1 MSNNQNPL
9 GNSGSIF
16 IPNTGNIITEPN
28 GPIITSTAELNP
40 NGIPLD
46 QQQIIASVTGSGT
59 QDTPKPRYLTEA
71 QKNNLSSVEQQIE
84 YFKCKQSPL
93 YFIENYISI
102 PVPGGR
108 IPMKES
114 EQWNK
119 TNKYRILIELFHQHD
134 AVLYMSSRQ
143 SGKTTSSA
151 LYLLYCMIFYP
162 KLQISYLTLDKTRA
176 LDMISRMKEMMDS
189 LPKWL
194 QVPNASKA
202 ERLSYLELKNKSKI
216 TASFVSGS
224 NDPDKVGRGLSNPL
238 VFIDET
244 AFIPHA
250 KVVWGAMQPSISA
263 AKIFAKKFGYPNGII
278 FTSTPNGAGDNFF
291 YNVYQNSTKFDD
303 IYDYENK
310 SLYEGYEELLKDPE
324 RNNFISLK
332 LHWSEFRSEEWY
344 EEQKRELNFDTRKIN
359 QELDLNFLGS
369 ANSLFDDEVIMKLI
383 PKKPIS
389 VLPLPFGHTFNLF
402 AELDPMKIYYLG
414 VDTAMSAG
422 PNSDFSALVLI
433 DARSGQQVGEWKG
446 KFSVVKR
453 FAALVKSTI
462 KGLVQEYNLTEE
474 NLLVIIERNSIGKET
489 VEELLYTDPIYD
501 PFNYEDYLYK
511 EQVKDDEYV
520 YGFWTSNGGSIGNGK
535 RDEIF
540 NEIMSMVNLT
550 PEFIHGAM
558 LIDDLRNLENKPS
571 GRIEAS
577 RGQHDDV
584 VLAYGFTLWVR
595 KTFIKT
601 NKLIIDNNQLAY
613 GLSPAVMKEYLS
625 VALNTGNATG
635 IHIEYEY
642 SDENDLNN
650 SRKSGPTKIPDR
662 HDIDYYIIM

>member
-1 MSNNQNPL
+1 MSDQ
-9 GNSGSIF
+9 IYM
-16 IPNTGNIITEPN
+16 PNTG
-28 GPIITSTAELNP
+28 PIILPE
-40 NGIPLD
+40 
-46 QQQIIASVTGSGT
+46 QQQIITSVAGTGT
-59 QDTPKPRYLTEA
+59 QDSVVRRYILDSKKE
-71 QKNNLSSVEQQIE
+71 NLSSYEQTIE
-84 YFKCKQSPL
+84 YFKCKASPL

-102 PVPGGR
+102 PVPGGM
-108 IPMKES
+108 IPIKDS
-114 EQWNK
+114 EQWNA
-119 TNKYRILIELFHQHD
+119 TNKYRILMELFHQYD
-134 AVLYMSSRQ
+134 AVLYISSRQ

-176 LDMISRMKEMMDS
+176 VDLIARMKEMMNS

-194 QVPNASKA
+194 QVPNASNA
-202 ERLSYLELKNKSKI
+202 ERLSYLQLKNGSKI
-216 TASFVSGS
+216 SASFVSGS

-291 YNVYQNSTKFDD
+291 YNVYSNSTHFDD

-310 SLYEGYEELLKDPE
+310 KLYEGYEDLLSDPL

-332 LHWSEFRSEEWY
+332 LHWSEFRSEAWY
-344 EEQKRELNFDTRKIN
+344 EEQKRELNFDLRKIN

-369 ANSLFDDEVIMKLI
+369 ANSLFDDDVIMKLI
-383 PKKPIS
+383 PKKPIME
-389 VLPLPFGHTFNLF
+389 LQLPFGHKFKLF
-402 AELDPMKIYYLG
+402 TELDPSGIYYLG

-422 PNSDFSALVLI
+422 PNSDFSSLGLI

-453 FAALVKSTI
+453 FAALVKSAI
-462 KGLVQEYNLTEE
+462 KGLVQEFNLTTE

-501 PFNYEDYLYK
+501 PFVYEDYLYK
-511 EQVKDDEYV
+511 EHVGNTDDMV

-540 NEIMSMVNLT
+540 NEIMFMVNT
-550 PEFIHGAM
+550 NPHYIHGAE
-558 LIDDLRNLENKPS
+558 LIDELRNLESKPS
-571 GRIEAS
+571 GRIEAC
-577 RGQHDDV
+577 RGQHDDLV
-584 VLAYGFTLWVR
+584 MGYGFALWVR
-595 KTFIKT
+595 KFNIKK
-601 NKLIIDNNQLAY
+601 NKLQVDGNQLVY
-613 GLSPAVMKEYLS
+613 GLTPAVMKEYLS
-625 VALNTGNATG
+625 VSLSSRDDIFISEGKTL
-635 IHIEYEY
+635 YEHDDSY
-642 SDENDLNN
+642 MTKDEIRAKKDKNGHLSYDLSN
-650 SRKSGPTKIPDR
+650 
-662 HDIDYYIIM
+662 YIIM

>member
-1 MSNNQNPL
+1 MEIKDGNLDMNNALHNQTDNEIYLPE
-9 GNSGSIF
+9 NQK
-16 IPNTGNIITEPN
+16 IILPEEKK
-28 GPIITSTAELNP
+28 IITSVAGT
-40 NGIPLD
+40 
-46 QQQIIASVTGSGT
+46 GT
-59 QDTPKPRYLTEA
+59 QDSPQHRYLTED
-71 QKNNLSSVEQQIE
+71 QKNNLSSIEQQIE
-84 YFKCKQSPL
+84 YFKCKASPL

-114 EQWNK
+114 EQWNA

-194 QVPNASKA
+194 QVPNANKA

-291 YNVYQNSTKFDD
+291 YNVYQNSTHFDD

-310 SLYEGYEELLKDPE
+310 CLYDGFQDLLNDQE

-332 LHWSEFRSEEWY
+332 LHWSEFRSAEWY
-344 EEQKRELNFDTRKIN
+344 EEQKRELNFDMRKIN

-369 ANSLFDDEVIMKLI
+369 ANSLFEDDVIMKLV
-383 PKKPIS
+383 PKKAE
-389 VLPLPFGHTFNLF
+389 VELQLPFGQVLSLYSK
-402 AELDPMKIYYLG
+402 LDPMGIYYVG

-422 PNSDFSALVLI
+422 PNSDFSAIVII

-453 FAALVKSTI
+453 FAALVKSVI
-462 KGLVQEYNLTEE
+462 KGLVQEFNLGTE
-474 NLLVIIERNSIGKET
+474 NLLVIVERNSIGKET

-501 PFNYEDYLYK
+501 PFSYEDYLYK
-511 EQVKDDEYV
+511 EQVGNKEDEWV
-520 YGFWTSNGGSIGNGK
+520 YGFWTSNGGGIGNGK

-540 NEIMSMVNLT
+540 NEIMFMVNT
-550 PEFIHGAM
+550 NPFYIHGSG

-577 RGQHDDV
+577 RGQHDDL
-584 VLAYGFTLWVR
+584 VLAYGFALWVR
-595 KTFIKT
+595 KTFIKK
-601 NKLIIDNNQLAY
+601 NKLIVDNNQLAY
-613 GLSPAVMKEYLS
+613 GLAPAVMKDYIS
-625 VALNTGNATG
+625 VALNTGSIQGVTV
-635 IHIEYEY
+635 EYEY
-642 SDENDLNN
+642 DDGEMSLEEKRFSYGQSGKSNIREYDINN
-650 SRKSGPTKIPDR
+650 F
-662 HDIDYYIIM
+662 IIM

>member
-1 MSNNQNPL
+1 MQEASLASTDNTQSNFYMSDARK
-9 GNSGSIF
+9 
-16 IPNTGNIITEPN
+16 E
-28 GPIITSTAELNP
+28 
-40 NGIPLD
+40 
-46 QQQIIASVTGSGT
+46 
-59 QDTPKPRYLTEA
+59 
-71 QKNNLSSVEQQIE
+71 NLSSYEQTIE
-84 YFKCKQSPL
+84 YFKCKASPL
-93 YFIENYISI
+93 YFIENYLSV

-108 IPMKES
+108 ISIRES
-114 EQWNK
+114 EQWNM
-119 TNKYRILIELFHQHD
+119 TNKYKLLIELFHQHD

-143 SGKTTSSA
+143 SGKTTTSA
-151 LYLLYCMIFYP
+151 LYLLYCMIFFP

-176 LDMISRMKEMMDS
+176 LDLIARMKEMMDS

-194 QVPNASKA
+194 QVPPANKA
-202 ERLSYLELKNKSKI
+202 ERLTYLALKNGSKI

-250 KVVWGAMQPSISA
+250 QIVWGAMQPSISA

-291 YNVYQNSTKFDD
+291 YNIYQNSTHFDD

-310 SLYEGYEELLKDPE
+310 NLYTGFEDLLNDPL
-324 RNNFISLK
+324 RNNFISLR
-332 LHWSEFRSEEWY
+332 LHWSEFRSVEWY

-369 ANSLFDDEVIMKLI
+369 ANSLFDDEVIMKLV
-383 PKKPIS
+383 PKIA
-389 VLPLPFGHTFNLF
+389 LTELQLPFGHKFKLF
-402 AELDPMKIYYLG
+402 TELDPSKIYYLG

-422 PNSDFSALVLI
+422 PNSDFSAMVLI
-433 DARSGQQVGEWKG
+433 DARSGQQVGEWRG

-462 KGLVQEYNLTEE
+462 KGLVQEYNLTND

-501 PFNYEDYLYK
+501 PFDYEEYLYK
-511 EQVKDDEYV
+511 EHAGNSDEMV
-520 YGFWTSNGGSIGNGK
+520 PGFWTSNGGSIGNGK

-540 NEIMSMVNLT
+540 NEIMFMVNTT
-550 PEFIHGAM
+550 PEYIHGNL
-558 LIDDLRNLENKPS
+558 LIDDLRNLENKAS

-584 VLAYGFTLWVR
+584 VLAYGFCLWVR
-595 KTFIKT
+595 KTFIKK
-601 NKLIIDNNQLAY
+601 NKLIIENNQLSY
-613 GLSPAVMKEYLS
+613 GLKPADLKEYLS
-625 VALNTGNATG
+625 IALVTNHEIITDVYSSGE
-635 IHIEYEY
+635 IIYEY
-642 SDENDLNN
+642 SEDYIKNN
-650 SRKSGPTKIPDR
+650 KNKTESFSLDN
-662 HDIDYYIIM
+662 YIIM